1 MNHEQER
8 ADSEHIHNLKDLVL
22 DSFRQLP
29 AEHQASLGLV
39 LASSI
44 AEGEWG
50 TWFQEAL
57 SSRLGGEH
65 AQETGALCSV
75 SRADLQEV
83 GFSEQEISQLTDD
96 DLSTVARMITEHW
109 TTDVFRDDL
118 FVITEMVLERKSKP

>member
-1 MNHEQER
+1 MNQEQDRAESER
-8 ADSEHIHNLKDLVL
+8 LLNLKDIVL
-22 DSFRQLP
+22 EHFQRLP
-29 AEHQASLGLV
+29 AEHQASIGLV
-39 LASSI
+39 LVSSI
-44 AEGEWG
+44 VDGEWG

-96 DLSTVARMITEHW
+96 DLSTIARMITEHW

-118 FVITEMVLERKSKP
+118 LVITEMVLERKHKP